1 MNRRFL
7 HLMKVFGRET
17 FRHKVDVFF
26 TVFFPILFLLIFGN
40 MFLMTGDD
48 EDPVWRIG
56 VTGEIPEDFAGYF
69 APHTVSPF
77 DDRGALKE
85 GVEERQVHIGLL
97 IGEDREVEIYQT
109 SSMMDA
115 GEGIFLRRFVETA
128 YRRSLMEMEEA
139 LIRVEPDR
147 IALGEVD
154 ATEIDYLVTGVMALS
169 ILSGGMFS
177 VLGIFGRY
185 KRQQVIKRFM
195 GTPVRPWE
203 FVVSAGVTKILLN
216 FLAVLIVLQ
225 LARVVFGV
233 NMVFSIPV
241 FILLV
246 LSTSIGMMG
255 LGVILLLVFRKTETA
270 YTAASLLY
278 TFMTFFS
285 GVYFPVAFLPDQIQ
299 WLSSILPV
307 TYTVDLLRYGAG
319 IETMAGGTFAFINT
333 AFILAGGGLLLLGS
347 KTFVTSEDN
356 Q

>member
-1 MNRRFL
+1 MNRRFF

-40 MFLMTGDD
+40 MFMMTGDD
-48 EDPVWRIG
+48 EEPTWRIG
-56 VTGEIPEDFAGYF
+56 VVGEVREEFSGYF
-69 APHTVSPF
+69 APHQVGIFEDVES
-77 DDRGALKE
+77 LKK
-85 GVEERQVHIGLL
+85 GVEERQVHIGLFL
-97 IGEDREVEIYQT
+97 EGEKEVQIYQT
-109 SSMMDA
+109 SSMMDG

-139 LIRVEPDR
+139 LIRVEPER

-154 ATEIDYLVTGVMALS
+154 AMEIDYLVTGVMALS

-195 GTPVRPWE
+195 ATPVRPWE
-203 FVVSAGVTKILLN
+203 FVVSAGSTKILLN
-216 FLAVLIVLQ
+216 FLAVIIVLQ
-225 LARVVFGV
+225 LAGLLFGV
-233 NMVFSIPV
+233 NLDFSVPV

-255 LGVILLLVFRKTETA
+255 LGVVLLLVFKKTETA

-285 GVYFPVAFLPDQIQ
+285 GVYFPVAFLPGQIQ
-299 WLSSILPV
+299 WLARVLPV

-319 IETMAGGTFAFINT
+319 IETMSGGAFLLTNMV
-333 AFILAGGGLLLLGS
+333 FILAGGGLLLIGS
-347 KTFVTSEDN
+347 KKFVTSEDS